1 MPKHKRGQRGSSS
14 SSATS
19 PAELNKMKMSE
30 EEVAENA
37 LLKHLIQNLTETMGG
52 NFGNLHGELSTI
64 RQEIK
69 HVIETVKDNVKNV
82 EKSGEEVWAT
92 VDYLEEEVKAL
103 KDTKR
108 HRKRDWKDCDRC

>member
-37 LLKHLIQNLTETMGG
+37 LFKYLIQNLTETMGG

-64 RQEIK
+64 RQEMK

-82 EKSGEEVWAT
+82 EKKWRRSMGNCRLSGGRGKGSQT
-92 VDYLEEEVKAL
+92 
-103 KDTKR
+103 
-108 HRKRDWKDCDRC
+108 H